1 MTIERPLLAWKT
13 IRVFISS
20 TFRDMH
26 GERDLLTKYVFPEL
40 RCWCY
45 NYFLNLYEVDLRWGI
60 TERQSQSDKLVLLF
74 TFVISHECFQTLR
87 LGGMSWPLAW
97 QATYLTKHLS
107 DFNQMHNLYYDHG
120 PCIRDSGWRKR
131 WRRRQLWCSSTMS
144 WSETTVYNKLVFI
157 SLTQISISSSFIS
170 HIFKNDN
177 NKQCKYSS
185 IYTMKDFTY
194 MNNKKSWTIKWF
206 VNNLLYRQL
215 ELCLSEV
222 EKADIFVGMIGE
234 RYGWVPSKY
243 NVEDKENLGW
253 VEEMP
258 AGHSMTQLEML
269 GFLRKSTNKSK
280 ALFLSRDPQFI
291 KYIMVFLLYHT
302 FSVSSYFP
310 KAIKFW

>member
-1 MTIERPLLAWKT
+1 
-13 IRVFISS
+13 
-20 TFRDMH
+20 
-26 GERDLLTKYVFPEL
+26 
-40 RCWCY
+40 
-45 NYFLNLYEVDLRWGI
+45 
-60 TERQSQSDKLVLLF
+60 
-74 TFVISHECFQTLR
+74 
-87 LGGMSWPLAW
+87 
-97 QATYLTKHLS
+97 
-107 DFNQMHNLYYDHG
+107 
-120 PCIRDSGWRKR
+120 
-131 WRRRQLWCSSTMS
+131 
-144 WSETTVYNKLVFI
+144 
-157 SLTQISISSSFIS
+157 
-170 HIFKNDN
+170 
-177 NKQCKYSS
+177 
-185 IYTMKDFTY
+185 MKDFTY

-291 KYIMVFLLYHT
+291 KYIMFFFVIPYFQH
-302 FSVSSYFP
+302 FIIFP
-310 KAIKFW
+310 KSYKVLITSKFWFQ